1 MTPLTIISCDWLP
14 YCKNRLYRRY
24 YLLTSWWC
32 VVQCR
37 SGLCG
42 QIKSQGIWMWVFHLP
57 WCTSS
62 FPKLLG
68 HRRGCYLLLLDHTTY
83 FQLTIMWHVCFEDKC
98 AIVVKCCLAKFD
110 KYLIYLICSKGKN
123 SFYSPLNPCLT
134 LLLYIMVYSLQQ
146 NVLRQCST
154 FLTNTTI

>member
-14 YCKNRLYRRY
+14 YYKNRLYRRY

-62 FPKLLG
+62 FPKVLG

-123 SFYSPLNPCLT
+123 SFYYPLNPFST
-134 LLLYIMVYSLQQ
+134 IMVYLLQQ

>member
-123 SFYSPLNPCLT
+123 SVYHPLKPFST
-134 LLLYIMVYSLQQ
+134 IMVYMLQQ

>member
-1 MTPLTIISCDWLP
+1 MWLIAILQEP
-14 YCKNRLYRRY
+14 VVLLYRRY

-68 HRRGCYLLLLDHTTY
+68 HRRGCYLLLLDHSTY

-123 SFYSPLNPCLT
+123 SFYYPLNPFST
-134 LLLYIMVYSLQQ
+134 IMVYLLQQ